1 MHTLSTR
8 RGFSLI
14 ELVIVVV
21 IIGIIAAIAIPRMS
35 RGAVGANENTLTG
48 NLAVLRKAIDLYAS
62 EHNGTFPLLA
72 KFEVQLTEYT
82 DAAGANVATKD
93 ATHIFGP
100 YLRSVPVMN
109 VGTGAGKGSNALTAS
124 AGATAHGWVYDQDT
138 GKIFANT
145 NAEVDSSN
153 KLFSAY

>member
-1 MHTLSTR
+1 MHTFAAR

-62 EHNGTFPLLA
+62 EHNGDFPSVA
-72 KFEVQLTEYT
+72 DFKDQLTTYT
-82 DAAGANVATKD
+82 SAGGADSATKD
-93 ATHIFGP
+93 ATHLYGP
-100 YLRSVPVMN
+100 YLRSIPMLN
-109 VGTGAGKGSNALTAS
+109 LGANKGLDTVGADDTAGTA
-124 AGATAHGWVYDQDT
+124 WVYDVTT
-138 GKIFANT
+138 GKIYPNT
-145 NAEVDSSN
+145 GALTDTAG
-153 KLFSAY
+153 KLLTEY